1 MPTKIQKHMK
11 KKEEKG
17 LFQFLIKNQY
27 VHLSTEDLLEM
38 GIFGPDDVIARIKT
52 LNTIDLL
59 ELGILSTDGEM
70 PCVKELS
77 TLDLIQLINF
87 IPEPCITSI
96 KASGVNIDTIYQM
109 ITDHNGI
116 THKRVVV
123 YKIVAG
129 GAS

>member
-1 MPTKIQKHMK
+1 MPTKTQKNMSK
-11 KKEEKG
+11 MEEKK

-27 VHLSTEDLLEM
+27 IHLSTQDLLEM

-52 LNTIDLL
+52 LNTTDLL

-70 PCVKELS
+70 PRVKELS
-77 TLDLIQLINF
+77 TLDLLQLIDF
-87 IPEPCITSI
+87 IPDPRITNI
-96 KASGVNIDTIYQM
+96 NASGVSIDAIYQM

-116 THKRVVV
+116 MHKRVVL
-123 YKIVAG
+123 YKIVKG